1 MYVIE
6 FMNGGIRGKNI
17 HSFLWGFFWYAKKK
31 SLIIKFLKRKQKKFK
46 KEPDP
51 SNI

>member
-17 HSFLWGFFWYAKKK
+17 HSFLWGFFGMRKK